1 MTNATTAGFNGKAP
15 RKTLADQ
22 LDRLDAIIDALAA
35 GLNET
40 VADVVRQAVTAAV
53 QQALEGL
60 AQAAL
65 SNPDLLRRLTEQFAP
80 PAQEGPAPAAVPP
93 ARAGWPGRVRGWL
106 SSRLSRACGACAAA
120 WRRAGGGLSRVRRWL
135 GTVRRF
141 RVELLTAVGVGTA
154 AGLAAYFAGPW
165 WRPRWA
171 GWGAS
176 RWRWGCRRAWPCAGS
191 RPPPTLPPPPSPP
204 AAPAAGPPRP
214 GRPPVSRQ
222 TIEVGPRPSGTGCSR
237 RDA

>member
-80 PAQEGPAPAAVPP
+80 PAAAPQAAHEAGPSHPGPAR
-93 ARAGWPGRVRGWL
+93 RA
-106 SSRLSRACGACAAA
+106 LSRAGPWLKGCKVWARWGWQSARRRLGLAWHFRGQLLAA
-120 WRRAGGGLSRVRRWL
+120 L
-135 GTVRRF
+135 G
-141 RVELLTAVGVGTA
+141 
-154 AGLAAYFAGPW
+154 AGLAAGLLA
-165 WRPRWA
+165 
-171 GWGAS
+171 
-176 RWRWGCRRAWPCAGS
+176 
-191 RPPPTLPPPPSPP
+191 L
-204 AAPAAGPPRP
+204 AAGPAVAAVLSGAGGVATALLVMGGIAVR
-214 GRPPVSRQ
+214 RMAHAAPPV
-222 TIEVGPRPSGTGCSR
+222 
-237 RDA
+237 AA

>member
-65 SNPDLLRRLTEQFAP
+65 SNPDLLRRLTEQLAP
-80 PAQEGPAPAAVPP
+80 PAAAPQAAHEAGPSHPGPAR
-93 ARAGWPGRVRGWL
+93 RA
-106 SSRLSRACGACAAA
+106 LSRAWSWLKGRAA
-120 WRRAGGGLSRVRRWL
+120 WARWGWQAVRRRL
-135 GTVRRF
+135 GLAWHF
-141 RVELLTAVGVGTA
+141 RGQLLAALG
-154 AGLAAYFAGPW
+154 AGLAAGLLALASGPGV
-165 WRPRWA
+165 A
-171 GWGAS
+171 AVLSGVGGVAAALLVM
-176 RWRWGCRRAWPCAGS
+176 GGIAVRRMAQ
-191 RPPPTLPPPPSPP
+191 
-204 AAPAAGPPRP
+204 AAPPVAA
-214 GRPPVSRQ
+214 
-222 TIEVGPRPSGTGCSR
+222 
-237 RDA
+237 

>member
-53 QQALEGL
+53 QQTLEGL

-80 PAQEGPAPAAVPP
+80 PAAPQAAHEAGPSRPGL
-93 ARAGWPGRVRGWL
+93 ARRALTQAWCWLKGRATWARQGWQSARR
-106 SSRLSRACGACAAA
+106 RLGLA
-120 WRRAGGGLSRVRRWL
+120 WRFRGQLLAAL
-135 GTVRRF
+135 G
-141 RVELLTAVGVGTA
+141 
-154 AGLAAYFAGPW
+154 AGLAAGVLA
-165 WRPRWA
+165 
-171 GWGAS
+171 
-176 RWRWGCRRAWPCAGS
+176 
-191 RPPPTLPPPPSPP
+191 L
-204 AAPAAGPPRP
+204 AAGPGVAAVLSGAGGVAAALLVMGGIAVR
-214 GRPPVSRQ
+214 RMARAAPPV
-222 TIEVGPRPSGTGCSR
+222 P
-237 RDA
+237 A

>member
-1 MTNATTAGFNGKAP
+1 MTSTSTVGFNGKAP

-80 PAQEGPAPAAVPP
+80 PAAAQEGPAPAATEL
-93 ARAGWPGRVRGWL
+93 ARPGWPGRVRGWL

-165 WRPRWA
+165 VSAALGWLGGFALALGVQA
-171 GWGAS
+171 GLAL
-176 RWRWGCRRAWPCAGS
+176 RRLATAPD
-191 RPPPTLPPPPSPP
+191 PSP
-204 AAPAAGPPRP
+204 AA
-214 GRPPVSRQ
+214 
-222 TIEVGPRPSGTGCSR
+222 
-237 RDA
+237 

>member
-53 QQALEGL
+53 QQTLEGL

-80 PAQEGPAPAAVPP
+80 PAAAPQAAHEAGPSHPGPAR
-93 ARAGWPGRVRGWL
+93 RA
-106 SSRLSRACGACAAA
+106 LSRAGPWLKGCKVWARRGWQAARRRLGLALPRAAPGRAGDGPGGGPAGAGVGPRRRGRPVRRGRHR
-120 WRRAGGGLSRVRRWL
+120 RRAAGDGRHRRQED
-135 GTVRRF
+135 G
-141 RVELLTAVGVGTA
+141 
-154 AGLAAYFAGPW
+154 
-165 WRPRWA
+165 
-171 GWGAS
+171 
-176 RWRWGCRRAWPCAGS
+176 
-191 RPPPTLPPPPSPP
+191 
-204 AAPAAGPPRP
+204 P
-214 GRPPVSRQ
+214 GRPA
-222 TIEVGPRPSGTGCSR
+222 GPGLTTC
-237 RDA
+237 